1 MDLLYP
7 EVIHD
12 TNSWAILSIICRC
25 LKLLFN
31 QVSNIFGIPAFEEYI
46 YTLALSSRK
55 LTLLGLERFK
65 SNCAV
70 NTVAVGLRKS
80 KEGKKEKKH
89 KTDKA
94 KSTEEVES
102 PSPVD
107 KDSISVAAEASKNTL
122 PSSAESSVTTL
133 ASPQPSVS
141 ALKDLDS
148 DPEYLG
154 LVANNQ
160 QLAAEN
166 EALRMELSNRVAAHT
181 PASSETSAMPDNERV
196 NELSTQYNI
205 MAAEYA
211 ALKDKYDK
219 LLSEKNTS
227 DDEMDTPM
235 SVLVRM
241 KRLEDENKALRD
253 KLAARQ
259 EERYDFM

>member
-1 MDLLYP
+1 
-7 EVIHD
+7 
-12 TNSWAILSIICRC
+12 
-25 LKLLFN
+25 LFN
-31 QVSNIFGIPAFEEYI
+31 EATNLFGEEAFEEYVF
-46 YTLALSSRK
+46 TLALSNRK
-55 LTLLGLERFK
+55 LRELGLEKYK
-65 SNCAV
+65 SN
-70 NTVAVGLRKS
+70 NTVVAGLRKQ
-80 KEGKKEKKH
+80 KKGKSNETGQ
-89 KTDKA
+89 KTKIA
-94 KSTEEVES
+94 KSTEEVKS
-102 PSPVD
+102 PTPVD
-107 KDSISVAAEASKNTL
+107 KDSISVVAETSKNTL
-122 PSSAESSVTTL
+122 SSSAESSVVTTAIPPL
-133 ASPQPSVS
+133 SAS

-181 PASSETSAMPDNERV
+181 SASSETSAMPDNERA
-196 NELSTQYNI
+196 NELSIQYNI
-205 MAAEYA
+205 MEAEFA

-227 DDEMDTPM
+227 DDETDTPI

-241 KRLEDENKALRD
+241 KWLEDENKALRD